1 MLLGLLAAARAGEA
15 RAVLSDAAAAVVVA
29 TSVAVA
35 AWAGVT
41 LRQSHRVSLALSR
54 SEIPSRG

>member
-15 RAVLSDAAAAVVVA
+15 RAVLSDAAAAAAVVA
-29 TSVAVA
+29 ISAAVA

-41 LRQSHRVSLALSR
+41 LRQSHRVISA
-54 SEIPSRG
+54 